1 MKDIIFFILHFQKCG
16 ENSSVFCDCHG
27 RAKLQAVVRLC
38 HLPHTFGCLPR
49 FSLVF
54 GITHLHAICCKIYKA
69 QRFIF
74 QKLHCYDLRT
84 PFRNSQ
90 VLLKVSSHC
99 FFFRIFFSAFIRLGR
114 NCLLSTACKTGDTS
128 RCNAD
133 THYCSEISFMFMIP
147 AHV

>member
-1 MKDIIFFILHFQKCG
+1 MKNIVFFVLHLQKCG
-16 ENSSVFCDCHG
+16 KNSSVLCDC
-27 RAKLQAVVRLC
+27 RRRTKLQTVVHLC
-38 HLPHTFGCLPR
+38 KLPYILGALPC

-54 GITHLHAICCKIYKA
+54 GITYLNTICCKIYKA

-90 VLLKVSSHC
+90 ILLKVSSHC
-99 FFFRIFFSAFIRLGR
+99 FFFRIFFSAFISLGR
-114 NCLLSTACKTGDTS
+114 NRLLSTACKTGDTS